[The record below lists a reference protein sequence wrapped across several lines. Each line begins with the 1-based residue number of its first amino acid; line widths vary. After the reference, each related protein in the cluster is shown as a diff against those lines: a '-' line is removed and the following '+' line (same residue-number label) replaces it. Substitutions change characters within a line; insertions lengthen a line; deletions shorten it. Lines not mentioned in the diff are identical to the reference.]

1 MNNYFIDHYDLILQ
15 MNFEEDVCFDDRDD
29 EEGKRTCRF
38 CGAIENEQNT
48 FNKEA
53 HAISNCLGN
62 QTIMTE
68 NECDKCNS
76 TFGHTLENELGNYI
90 SYLKPLLQIRGKRDS
105 SIFIQEKAGKKI
117 SIRFDG
123 EKNLEVIT
131 NNNDYVDFSPENKE
145 LKFKLKAKKYSPF
158 KVYQAFMKNFLSIL
172 PKEYVNEADFVKLII
187 NYDELDTH
195 AIAINNEDIT
205 SNLSAINNEDITS
218 NLSALKNHILSNAKA
233 IKIFIP
239 GYSLS
244 DTFILKKKNESAQGP
259 GFIWV
264 IRIAN
269 FAYQFAIPTFKNS
282 SSAEIPSIFDA
293 FIERIPDKYQVK
305 QNIED
310 FGYIDKI
317 APESSIGFS
326 FSDVKKLTQEEINNL
341 NQDDND

>member
-1 MNNYFIDHYDLILQ
+1 MNNYFTDNYDLILQ

-105 SIFIQEKAGKKI
+105 STFIQEKSGKKI

-172 PKEYVNEADFVKLII
+172 PKEYINESDFIKLII
-187 NYDELDTH
+187 NYDKLDTYSLTIDNKE
-195 AIAINNEDIT
+195 IANNLPQLR
-205 SNLSAINNEDITS
+205 NC
-218 NLSALKNHILSNAKA
+218 ILSNAKA

-244 DTFILKKKNESAQGP
+244 DTFILKKKNETHQGP

-282 SSAEIPSIFDA
+282 SSAEIPSIFDT
-293 FIERIPDKYQVK
+293 FVETIPDKYKVK

-341 NQDDND
+341 NQDNNN

>member
-1 MNNYFIDHYDLILQ
+1 MNNYFTDNYDLILQ

-38 CGAIENEQNT
+38 CGAIENAQNT

-105 SIFIQEKAGKKI
+105 STFIQEKAGKKI

-131 NNNDYVDFSPENKE
+131 NNNDYIDFSLENKE

-172 PKEYVNEADFVKLII
+172 PKEYINESDFIKLII
-187 NYDELDTH
+187 NYDELDTYSLTIDNEE
-195 AIAINNEDIT
+195 IANNLPKLRND
-205 SNLSAINNEDITS
+205 
-218 NLSALKNHILSNAKA
+218 ILSNAKA

-244 DTFILKKKNESAQGP
+244 DTFILKKKNETYQGP

-282 SSAEIPSIFDA
+282 SSAEIPSIFDT
-293 FIERIPDKYQVK
+293 FVERIPDKYKVK

>member
-1 MNNYFIDHYDLILQ
+1 METFMNNYFTNNYDLILQ
-15 MNFEEDVCFDDRDD
+15 MNFKEDVCFDDRDD

-38 CGAIENEQNT
+38 CGSIENEQNT

-76 TFGHTLENELGNYI
+76 KFGHTLESELGKYM
-90 SYLKPLLQIRGKRDS
+90 SYLKPLLLIKGKRDAS
-105 SIFIQEKAGKKI
+105 TFIQEKAGKKI
-117 SIRFDG
+117 NIRFDG
-123 EKNLEVIT
+123 EKNLKVIT
-131 NNNDYVDFSPENKE
+131 NNDDYVDFNVENKE
-145 LKFKLKAKKYSPF
+145 LTFKKLRTAKYSPF
-158 KVYQAFMKNFLSIL
+158 NVYQAFMKNFLSIL

-195 AIAINNEDIT
+195 AI
-205 SNLSAINNEDITS
+205 AINNEDITS

-282 SSAEIPSIFDA
+282 SSAEIPSIFDT
-293 FIERIPDKYQVK
+293 FIERMPDKDKVK

-310 FGYIDKI
+310 FGYIGKI
-317 APESSIGFS
+317 APESSIRFS

>member
-1 MNNYFIDHYDLILQ
+1 MEAFMNNYFTDNYDLILQ

-105 SIFIQEKAGKKI
+105 STFIQEKSGKKI

-172 PKEYVNEADFVKLII
+172 PKEYINESDFIKLII
-187 NYDELDTH
+187 NYDNLDTYSLTIDNKE
-195 AIAINNEDIT
+195 IANNLPQLR
-205 SNLSAINNEDITS
+205 NC
-218 NLSALKNHILSNAKA
+218 ILSNAKA

-244 DTFILKKKNESAQGP
+244 DTFILKKKNETYQGP

-282 SSAEIPSIFDA
+282 SSAEIPSIFDT
-293 FIERIPDKYQVK
+293 FVETIPDKYKVK

-341 NQDDND
+341 NQDNNN